1 MYIFKIFGKNTF
13 VYNNLYYRNFRKISY
28 NPKNLLYLNKRK
40 KGMILIMTSKELLY
54 IEDALGH
61 ENFMKSCAS
70 KTSSKLTDP
79 TLSTYIGEL
88 VQKHEELKNSFL
100 NLL

>member
-1 MYIFKIFGKNTF
+1 
-13 VYNNLYYRNFRKISY
+13 
-28 NPKNLLYLNKRK
+28 
-40 KGMILIMTSKELLY
+40 MTSKELLY

-88 VQKHEELKNSFL
+88 STKHNELFNKFS